1 MGLNMDKKIT
11 YPENID
17 QAKALAQFLVNEAAR
32 HEEDIDAIWDDL
44 LELVVQ
50 WRIHLPE
57 PNHEFMRVR

>member
-1 MGLNMDKKIT
+1 MSKKIV
-11 YPENID
+11 YPKNED

-44 LELVVQ
+44 LQLILE